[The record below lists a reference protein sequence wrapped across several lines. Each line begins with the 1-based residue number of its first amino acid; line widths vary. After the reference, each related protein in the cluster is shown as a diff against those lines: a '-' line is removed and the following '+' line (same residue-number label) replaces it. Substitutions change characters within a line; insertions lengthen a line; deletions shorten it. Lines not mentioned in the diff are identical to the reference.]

1 MANLTVTK
9 MLHIFLVIFLIVS
22 IKTLARVPNAMVTE
36 SDIPFNKLGSDP
48 SKLDE
53 PDATMS
59 TWNARSFRESPGG
72 PDGLHHP

>member
-1 MANLTVTK
+1 ME
-9 MLHIFLVIFLIVS
+9 
-22 IKTLARVPNAMVTE
+22 TE